1 MFTVHCHGSSTLLRT
16 LLTFL
21 SWSATFPRMQVRV
34 NGKPIVVPDGC
45 TVAALLERV
54 QQDPGR
60 VAVERNQDIVP
71 RAHFAASILADG
83 DQVEIV
89 TFVGG
94 G

>member
-21 SWSATFPRMQVRV
+21 SWSATFPRMQVKV
-34 NGKPIVVPDGC
+34 NGSPVEVPDGC
-45 TVAALLERV
+45 TVAGLLERV
-54 QQDPGR
+54 HLEPAR

-71 RAHFAASILADG
+71 RATWSAASLADG
-83 DQVEIV
+83 DHIEIV